1 MAPCA
6 IGGALVGATPAAAQQ
21 WQGSA
26 GASAAAVY
34 TAIDHAPGGRSLGEA
49 RVVHVVGMGHL
60 TSPGGWL
67 RVEGMLNGEGLTTPG
82 GELAP
87 GVFGEGFIDRRHP
100 HTYLHELVATVRAPP
115 LAGFDATLTVG
126 KGFVP
131 FGTDDPMSRPV
142 VRYPVNHHFA
152 QILERA
158 VAVAAVRRGPVAVEA
173 AVFNGDEPEEPS
185 SWPNLG
191 RFGDSWG
198 GRITVWP
205 GAGIEGQLSRAVV
218 ASPEHREGAG
228 STQRK
233 WSASGR
239 WEGAVA
245 GRPVTVLGEIARTSE
260 ADGFF
265 VYRSALAEGVWTEGP
280 QRLHY
285 RIERTERPEEERQ
298 TDPFRSIRPHH
309 DDSNLGTTRW
319 TVHTL
324 GLTARLPSP
333 LGGSVLSGL
342 LEISRAGVRRL
353 SGVVIDPAAFYGATA
368 IWSLSAGLRLE
379 LGAPIHRMGRYG
391 AASPTDGGGQRHLH
405 P

>member
-1 MAPCA
+1 MRRVLPLLLLPFLAVPCA
-6 IGGALVGATPAAAQQ
+6 AQTLH
-21 WQGSA
+21 A
-26 GASAAAVY
+26 GASAA
-34 TAIDHAPGGRSLGEA
+34 GML
-49 RVVHVVGMGHL
+49 VHVDPIDAGAARSGAYL
-60 TSPGGWL
+60 TQPVLVADASAAGGTL
-67 RVEGMLNGEGLTTPG
+67 SLHAMVNLEGLTLAD

-87 GVFGEGFIDRRHP
+87 GAWGEGFIDKRHP
-100 HTYLHELVATVRAPP
+100 HTYLHELVATVSAPP
-115 LAGFDATLTVG
+115 LAGFEATVTVG

-158 VAVAAVRRGPVAVEA
+158 VAILAVRRGPAAIEA

-185 SWPNLG
+185 SWPNLE

-228 STQRK
+228 STQGK
-233 WSASGR
+233 WSASAR
-239 WEGAVA
+239 WDGAVA
-245 GRPVTVLGEIARTSE
+245 ARPVTVLGEIARTSE

-265 VYRSALAEGVWTEGP
+265 VYRSVLAEGAWTEGG

-285 RIERTERPEEERQ
+285 RFERTERPEEERQ
-298 TDPFRSIRPHH
+298 TDPFRSVRPHH

-333 LGGSVLSGL
+333 GGYRLSGL
-342 LEISRAGVRRL
+342 AEVSRAGVRRL

-368 IWSLSAGLRLE
+368 IWSVSVGLRLE
-379 LGAPIHRMGRYG
+379 LGAPMHRMGRYG